1 MNCNQLP
8 VIPNPLPI
16 SQKIYGKTNV
26 NEVRDATVNSL
37 RRFYGTFCNIN
48 NNDLYPTLQEYMVKI
63 LVDAGRNPKAVKLP
77 IPPEQLQLNIFPKNY
92 IKSGFNKEKALE
104 LSYEACN
111 CLPNGIKQ
119 KEMLN
124 CIIDYYSI

>member
-1 MNCNQLP
+1 MSCNQLP
-8 VIPNPLPI
+8 VIPNPIPI

-48 NNDLYPTLQEYMVKI
+48 NVQLYGVLQQYMVKI
-63 LVDAGRNPKAVKLP
+63 LVDAGRNPKAVKLA
-77 IPPEQLQLNIFPKNY
+77 IPPEQLQLNIFPKHY
-92 IKSGFNKEKALE
+92 IQSSFDKDKALL
-104 LSYEACN
+104 LSYDECK
-111 CLPNGIKQ
+111 CLPNGVMQ

-124 CIIDYYSI
+124 CFIDYHSV